1 MLKRHEDALITRLEA
16 VEDHGHAYVTWS
28 EIYRWYN
35 VKRID
40 RNIWRDLKD
49 RFQTV
54 ADDTDAALWIYED
67 GHGVMFIAGE
77 GLVRIDDKFAAK
89 AAQPAG

>member
-1 MLKRHEDALITRLEA
+1 MLKRYDDHLTTRLEA
-16 VEDHGHAYVTWS
+16 VADHGHAYVTWS

-40 RNIWRDLKD
+40 RNIWADIKE

-54 ADDTDAALWIYED
+54 IEDPNAQLWIYED
-67 GHGVMFIAGE
+67 GHGVMFIADD
-77 GLVRIDDKFAAK
+77 GLISIDDKFAPK
-89 AAQPAG
+89 AAAGKG